1 MSTATASAPDTLRT
15 YYPTNDTCQR
25 FGEES
30 ERGSKLLNRVRTVN
44 TFITKKLTISST

>member
-1 MSTATASAPDTLRT
+1 MSTATASAPDTLIT

-30 ERGSKLLNRVRTVN
+30 ERGSKLLNMVGTVR
-44 TFITKKLTISST
+44 SS